1 MPSKEICE
9 FCDRVRNVINSKRL
23 IGLPNRGA
31 IEVHIKEFEPEALY
45 IAVQN
50 GNISVEPY
58 DYKDKDATVT
68 LDLKTFYDI
77 YHREVS
83 VEEALQTQRVIVD
96 GDGEYLYCL
105 QRNI

>member
-1 MPSKEICE
+1 MPSKDICE
-9 FCDRVRNVINSKRL
+9 FCDRVRKVINTKKL

-31 IEVHIKEFEPEALY
+31 IEVHIKEFAPEPLY
-45 IAVQN
+45 IAIQN
-50 GNISVEPY
+50 GSISVEPY

-77 YHREVS
+77 YQREIS
-83 VEEALQTQRVIVD
+83 VEEALQSQRVIVD
-96 GDGEYLYCL
+96 GDGEALYCL